1 MLKSFFEFIK
11 KNKPWSWVFIG
22 FLLVPIFIQVHLWP
36 IFPVVRY
43 LTPGNPDTWVQFWGS
58 YLGIIPSGLIA
69 WIVASKQIESSRE
82 NDRRN
87 YIETLYLNDLR
98 KIKDILLLHQ
108 FSGEWQFPYNGSVI
122 GCYVSNEV
130 SMFRKM
136 FLKINGEGDKEEIRT
151 DELFDIKTIVHG
163 LPKSKRDIIQPV
175 VDNMCSEILRIA
187 LIKPDRFKYMENQYM
202 NLSYHKGDGDIQLEQ
217 FKSIEKTWKE
227 ESEILWKHIE
237 TITSEFNR
245 LNKFVND
252 ELAIYYKL

>member
-1 MLKSFFEFIK
+1 MKFI
-11 KNKPWSWVFIG
+11 VGIIIG
-22 FLLVPIFIQVHLWP
+22 LIIFVGGPLFVQYTQWL
-36 IFPVVRY
+36 
-43 LTPGNPDTWVQFWGS
+43 PGSNGNGDWLGFWGS

-98 KIKDILLLHQ
+98 KIKDILLLHR
-108 FSGEWQFPYNGSVI
+108 FPGEWQFPYNGSVTVR
-122 GCYVSNEV
+122 YASNEV

-136 FLKINGEGDKEEIRT
+136 FLKIRVEGDKEEIKT

-175 VDNMCSEILRIA
+175 VDNMCSEILCIA
-187 LIKPDRFKYMENQYM
+187 LIKPERFKDMENQYM
-202 NLSYHKGDGDIQLEQ
+202 NLSDHKGDGDIQLEQ
-217 FKSIEKTWKE
+217 FNSIEKTWTE

-237 TITSEFNR
+237 TITREFNR
-245 LNKFVND
+245 LDKFVND